1 MGDHFLLNLF
11 GCDEQKLD
19 DEVFIRETLD
29 SAAYCA
35 KMKVLNVA
43 SHRFYPQGITC
54 VLLLAESH
62 ISIHTW
68 PEEGKAACD
77 VYTCGDPRNA
87 KLACDVI
94 RCQLSALEF
103 DIQHIKR

>member
-94 RCQLSALEF
+94 RCQLSALEH

>member
-1 MGDHFLLNLF
+1 MGDHFLLNLY

-19 DEVFIRETLD
+19 DEVFIRDVLD

-35 KMKVLNVA
+35 KMTVLNVA
-43 SHRFYPQGITC
+43 SHKFSPQGVTC
-54 VLLLAESH
+54 ILLLAESH

-68 PEEGKAACD
+68 PESGKAACD
-77 VYTCGDPRNA
+77 VYTCGNPQNA

-94 RCQLSALEF
+94 RCQLSALEHE
-103 DIQHIKR
+103 IQHIKR